1 MHLHLISRCDGCLC
15 AQTRAIA
22 ERVQELKAKHA
33 AAVAALL
40 QRYKQLRSEVGR
52 YNKALA
58 SVMGQGSGPEAG
70 AAAEDVAADRD
81 Q

>member
-1 MHLHLISRCDGCLC
+1 MSVLSLLL
-15 AQTRAIA
+15 QTRAIA

-33 AAVAALL
+33 AAVSAVL

-52 YNKALA
+52 FNKALA
-58 SVMGQGSGPEAG
+58 SVMGSGGPEA
-70 AAAEDVAADRD
+70 AAAEDVAAGRD